1 MTNRNREETT
11 LDMLIASAEAVPAD
25 GNWIF
30 ALLALTA
37 MEIVLGIDNIVFIA
51 IVTGRLPKDQQP
63 KARQVGLAAA
73 MIMRILLLLSI
84 TWILQLKDPIFYLTD
99 WGVPTSWFGTMENY
113 DEVNAISVKDIIL
126 FVGGL
131 FLMANS
137 VHEIHQQIEGEEDEH
152 SVSGTYTFSSAL
164 VQIAIM
170 DIIFS
175 LDSVITAVGM
185 AERVNVMI
193 AAVVIAV
200 IVMMVFAGPVSRFV
214 ENNPTLRIL
223 ALSFLIL
230 IGVMLIAD
238 GIGTHIDKRYVYF
251 AMGFSIFV
259 EFLNLRARSRNKPSA
274 EVAT

>member
-1 MTNRNREETT
+1 MDTI
-11 LDMLIASAEAVPAD
+11 LAMSAAVPAD
-25 GNWIF
+25 GNWVF

-51 IVTGRLPKDQQP
+51 IVTGRLPKEQQP
-63 KARQVGLAAA
+63 SARRMGLAAA

-84 TWILQLKDPIFYLTD
+84 TWILQLDNPLFNLTD
-99 WGVPTSWFGTMENY
+99 FGIPPSWFEGMEHAA
-113 DEVNAISVKDIIL
+113 DVDAVSLKDLIL

-131 FLMANS
+131 FLIANS
-137 VHEIHQQIEGEEDEH
+137 VHEIHQQTEGDEDEH
-152 SVSGTYTFSSAL
+152 QVSANMTFSKAL
-164 VQIAIM
+164 TQIAVM

-185 AERVNVMI
+185 ADQVNVMI

-200 IVMMVFAGPVSRFV
+200 AVMMLFAGPVSRFV
-214 ENNPTLRIL
+214 EDNPTLRML

-238 GIGTHIDKRYVYF
+238 GVGTHIDKRYVYF

-259 EFLNLRARSRNKPSA
+259 EFLNLRAKSKQRQKQ
-274 EVAT
+274 TDH

>member
-1 MTNRNREETT
+1 
-11 LDMLIASAEAVPAD
+11 MLLASANAVPAD
-25 GNWIF
+25 SNWLF
-30 ALLALTA
+30 ALIALTL

-51 IVTGRLPKDQQP
+51 IITGRLPKDQQP
-63 KARQVGLAAA
+63 SARRLGLAAA

-84 TWILQLKDPIFYLTD
+84 TWILSLENPVFNLTD
-99 WGVPTSWFGTMENY
+99 FGVPESWFEGSETAAAI
-113 DEVNAISVKDIIL
+113 NAISVKDIIL

-131 FLMANS
+131 FLIANS

-152 SVSGTYTFSSAL
+152 QVSANMTFNKAL

-185 AERVNVMI
+185 ADRVYVMI

-200 IVMMVFAGPVSRFV
+200 GVMMVFAGPVSKFV
-214 ENNPTLRIL
+214 EDNPTLRVL

-238 GIGTHIDKRYVYF
+238 AVGTHIDKGYVYF

-259 EFLNLRARSRNKPSA
+259 EFLNLRARGQRTKSTS
-274 EVAT
+274 

>member
-1 MTNRNREETT
+1 MDI
-11 LDMLIASAEAVPAD
+11 LLASASAVSPD
-25 GNWIF
+25 SNWVF
-30 ALLALTA
+30 ALIALTA

-51 IVTGRLPKDQQP
+51 IVTGRLPADQQP
-63 KARQVGLAAA
+63 SARRVGLAAA

-84 TWILQLKDPIFYLTD
+84 TWILGLKEPIFRLTD
-99 WGVPTSWFGTMENY
+99 VGIPIDWFSGIQDVELR
-113 DEVNAISVKDIIL
+113 DSIIAVSVKDIIL

-131 FLMANS
+131 FLIANS
-137 VHEIHQQIEGEEDEH
+137 VHEIHQQTEGEEDEH
-152 SVSGTYTFSSAL
+152 EVSGKATFASAL

-200 IVMMVFAGPVSRFV
+200 GVMMVFSGPVSRFV
-214 ENNPTLRIL
+214 ENNPTLRML

-238 GIGTHIDKRYVYF
+238 GVGTHIDKAYVYF

-259 EFLNLRARSRNKPSA
+259 EFLNLRARRSRKKTTA
-274 EVAT
+274 

>member
-1 MTNRNREETT
+1 
-11 LDMLIASAEAVPAD
+11 LDLLLASASVAPDSNWLFALIA
-25 GNWIF
+25 
-30 ALLALTA
+30 LTM

-51 IVTGRLPKDQQP
+51 IITGRLPKDQQP
-63 KARQVGLAAA
+63 SARRVGLAAA

-84 TWILQLKDPIFYLTD
+84 TWILSLENPLFNLTD
-99 WGVPTSWFGTMENY
+99 FGVPESWFDGKEHAAAI
-113 DEVNAISVKDIIL
+113 NAISVKDIIL

-131 FLMANS
+131 FLIANS

-152 SVSGTYTFSSAL
+152 HVSSNMTFKKAL

-185 AERVNVMI
+185 ADRVYVMI
-193 AAVVIAV
+193 AAVIIAV
-200 IVMMVFAGPVSRFV
+200 GVMMVFAEPVSKFV
-214 ENNPTLRIL
+214 EENPTLRML

-238 GIGTHIDKRYVYF
+238 AVGTHVDKGYVYF

-259 EFLNLRARSRNKPSA
+259 EFLNLRAKARRLKAVGKTAAP
-274 EVAT
+274 AT

>member
-1 MTNRNREETT
+1 MDT
-11 LDMLIASAEAVPAD
+11 LLAATSAVSPD
-25 GNWIF
+25 SNWIF
-30 ALLALTA
+30 ALVALTL

-51 IVTGRLPKDQQP
+51 IVTGRLPEDQQP
-63 KARQVGLAAA
+63 SARRLGLAAA

-84 TWILQLKDPIFYLTD
+84 TWILQLDEPLFLLTD
-99 WGVPTSWFGTMENY
+99 FGVPESWFEGAEHAA
-113 DEVNAISVKDIIL
+113 DINAISVKDLIL

-131 FLMANS
+131 FLIANS

-152 SVSGTYTFSSAL
+152 QLTSNMTFQKAL
-164 VQIAIM
+164 FQIAVM

-200 IVMMVFAGPVSRFV
+200 GVMMVFAGPVSRFV
-214 ENNPTLRIL
+214 ENNPTLRML

-238 GIGTHIDKRYVYF
+238 GVGTHIDKGYVYF
-251 AMGFSIFV
+251 AMAFSIFV
-259 EFLNLRARSRNKPSA
+259 EFLNLRARSKKPRA
-274 EVAT
+274 E

>member
-1 MTNRNREETT
+1 MQP
-11 LDMLIASAEAVPAD
+11 LILRSSVLEILLGVSDAIPAD
-25 GNWIF
+25 GNWVF
-30 ALLALTA
+30 ALIALTA

-63 KARQVGLAAA
+63 SARRLGLAAA
-73 MIMRILLLLSI
+73 MVMRILLLLSI
-84 TWILQLKDPIFYLTD
+84 TWILQLDNPIFNLTD
-99 WGVPTSWFGTMENY
+99 LGLPLSWFEGKEHAAEM
-113 DEVNAISVKDIIL
+113 NAVSVKDLIL
-126 FVGGL
+126 FIGGL

-137 VHEIHQQIEGEEDEH
+137 VHEIHQQSEGEEDEH
-152 SVSGTYTFSSAL
+152 SVSANMTFKKAL
-164 VQIAIM
+164 IQIAVM

-200 IVMMVFAGPVSRFV
+200 GVMMVFAGPVSRFV
-214 ENNPTLRIL
+214 EDNPTLRML

-238 GIGTHIDKRYVYF
+238 GIGTHIDKGYVYF

-259 EFLNLRARSRNKPSA
+259 EFLNLRAKTNKSKKTVP
-274 EVAT
+274 AT

>member
-1 MTNRNREETT
+1 METLLAT
-11 LDMLIASAEAVPAD
+11 ASVSPD
-25 GNWIF
+25 SNWIF
-30 ALLALTA
+30 ALVALTL

-63 KARQVGLAAA
+63 SARRLGLAAA

-84 TWILQLKDPIFYLTD
+84 TWILGLDKPLFELTSFGVPESWFDGSEHAAAINEISLKDL
-99 WGVPTSWFGTMENY
+99 
-113 DEVNAISVKDIIL
+113 IL

-131 FLMANS
+131 FLIANS

-152 SVSGTYTFSSAL
+152 QVSANMTFQKAL
-164 VQIAIM
+164 IQIAVM

-200 IVMMVFAGPVSRFV
+200 GVMMVFAGPVSRFV
-214 ENNPTLRIL
+214 EDNPTLRVL

-238 GIGTHIDKRYVYF
+238 GVGTHIDKGYVYF

-259 EFLNLRARSRNKPSA
+259 EFLNLRARRRASKGA
-274 EVAT
+274 EVS

>member
-1 MTNRNREETT
+1 MDI
-11 LDMLIASAEAVPAD
+11 LFAASASISPD
-25 GNWIF
+25 SNWVF
-30 ALLALTA
+30 ALVALTL

-63 KARQVGLAAA
+63 SARRLGLAAA

-84 TWILQLKDPIFYLTD
+84 TWILQLDNPIFKLTD
-99 WGVPTSWFGTMENY
+99 FGVPESWFVGSEHASDIN
-113 DEVNAISVKDIIL
+113 DISVKDMIL

-131 FLMANS
+131 FLIANS
-137 VHEIHQQIEGEEDEH
+137 VHEIHQQIEGEEEEH
-152 SVSGTYTFSSAL
+152 KVAANMTFNKAL
-164 VQIAIM
+164 VQMAVM

-200 IVMMVFAGPVSRFV
+200 GVMMVFAGPVSRFV
-214 ENNPTLRIL
+214 ENNPTLRVL

-238 GIGTHIDKRYVYF
+238 GVGTHIDKGYVYF

-259 EFLNLRARSRNKPSA
+259 EFLNLRARSRSQNR
-274 EVAT
+274 EATVEPQP

>member
-1 MTNRNREETT
+1 MDVLLATGQA
-11 LDMLIASAEAVPAD
+11 ISAD
-25 GNWIF
+25 SNWIF
-30 ALLALTA
+30 ALIALTA

-51 IVTGRLPKDQQP
+51 IVTGRLPKDQQSS
-63 KARQVGLAAA
+63 ARRLGLAAA

-84 TWILQLKDPIFYLTD
+84 TWILQLKEPIFQLTD
-99 WGVPTSWFGTMENY
+99 IGVPPSWFDEAEHL
-113 DEVNAISVKDIIL
+113 DEVNGISVKDMIL

-131 FLMANS
+131 FLIANS
-137 VHEIHQQIEGEEDEH
+137 VHEIHQQTEGEQGEYDIH
-152 SVSGTYTFSSAL
+152 GTPTFNSVL
-164 VQIAIM
+164 VQIAVM

-185 AERVNVMI
+185 AEHLSVMI

-200 IVMMVFAGPVSRFV
+200 GVMMAFAGPVSRFV
-214 ENNPTLRIL
+214 EDNPTLRVL

-230 IGVMLIAD
+230 IGVMLLAD

-259 EFLNLRARSRNKPSA
+259 EFLNMRARRKNNTPTA
-274 EVAT
+274 PTAR

>member
-1 MTNRNREETT
+1 
-11 LDMLIASAEAVPAD
+11 MLLAVAEVAPAD
-25 GNWIF
+25 SNWVL
-30 ALLALTA
+30 ALIALTA

-51 IVTGRLPKDQQP
+51 IVTGRLPKEQQDS
-63 KARQVGLAAA
+63 ARRLGLAAA
-73 MIMRILLLLSI
+73 MLMRILLLLSI
-84 TWILQLKDPIFYLTD
+84 TWILQLKDPIFNLTSL
-99 WGVPTSWFGTMENY
+99 GVPESWFVGLEHAE
-113 DEVNAISVKDIIL
+113 DVNAISVKDIIL

-152 SVSGTYTFSSAL
+152 HVSGKATFSSAL

-185 AERVNVMI
+185 AERVPVMI

-200 IVMMVFAGPVSRFV
+200 GVMMAFAGPVSRFV
-214 ENNPTLRIL
+214 EDNPTLRVL

-259 EFLNLRARSRNKPSA
+259 EFLNLRARSRQKPRVPA
-274 EVAT
+274 AD

>member
-1 MTNRNREETT
+1 
-11 LDMLIASAEAVPAD
+11 
-25 GNWIF
+25 
-30 ALLALTA
+30 

-51 IVTGRLPKDQQP
+51 IVTGRLPEDQQP
-63 KARQVGLAAA
+63 SARRLGLAAA

-84 TWILQLKDPIFYLTD
+84 TWILQLDEPLFLLTD
-99 WGVPTSWFGTMENY
+99 FGVPESWFEGAEHAA
-113 DEVNAISVKDIIL
+113 DINAISVKDLIL

-131 FLMANS
+131 FLIANS

-152 SVSGTYTFSSAL
+152 QLTSNMTFQKAL
-164 VQIAIM
+164 FQIAVM

-200 IVMMVFAGPVSRFV
+200 GVMMVFAGPVSRFV
-214 ENNPTLRIL
+214 ENNPTLRML

-238 GIGTHIDKRYVYF
+238 GVGTHIDKGYVYF
-251 AMGFSIFV
+251 AMAFSIFV
-259 EFLNLRARSRNKPSA
+259 EFLNLRARSKNTRA
-274 EVAT
+274 E

>member
-1 MTNRNREETT
+1 MDI
-11 LDMLIASAEAVPAD
+11 LLASAEAVSPD
-25 GNWIF
+25 SNWVF

-51 IVTGRLPKDQQP
+51 IVTGRLPKEDQP
-63 KARQVGLAAA
+63 SARRLGLAAA

-84 TWILQLKDPIFYLTD
+84 TWILQLQDPLFNLVD
-99 WGVPTSWFGTMENY
+99 WGVPASWFAEFEHAE
-113 DEVNAISVKDIIL
+113 DVASVSVKDLIL
-126 FVGGL
+126 FIGGL
-131 FLMANS
+131 FLIANS
-137 VHEIHQQIEGEEDEH
+137 VHEIHQQSEGEEDEH
-152 SVSGTYTFSSAL
+152 NVAKNMTFRSAL
-164 VQIAIM
+164 IQIAVM

-185 AERVNVMI
+185 ADRVNVMI

-200 IVMMVFAGPVSRFV
+200 GVMMAFAGPVSRFV
-214 ENNPTLRIL
+214 EDNPTLRML

-238 GIGTHIDKRYVYF
+238 GIGTHIDKRFIYF

-259 EFLNLRARSRNKPSA
+259 EFLNLRASA
-274 EVAT
+274 KRKAKASSAQS